1 MGSPQAIEP
10 SNHLRGL
17 IVLAACALALVG
29 CVWAVW
35 GQTGG
40 FEYIRLDDNDYTFDC
55 PFVVGGLSWA
65 NVKAAFCTF
74 THGGIWMPL
83 TSISYMAD
91 ISLFGGGPRAHHLMG
106 VAWHCV
112 NAVLFFWLLARVCGA
127 MRGGRDARPGL
138 GGVMA
143 CFAAAAF
150 WAVHPLRN
158 ESVAW
163 IASRKD
169 LVFAF
174 WTLLGLHAWISG
186 GAGWRGAAWTLAGW
200 ACCAMACMGK
210 PTGMVFP
217 LVAFVVEWA
226 AARTDAQGRVP
237 PETRRMRVSPGMLSR
252 YAGPVAMAV
261 VTAAIAVH
269 SQTNAEGMEAR
280 GLYEGYGSLA
290 WRCLN
295 AAVAL
300 GLYIAQTVVPV
311 KVHIMYRP
319 VVGGVPHGAFVG
331 LAVLCAAAAG
341 VCVLSGRVFGGGR
354 RPRRAGDVD
363 GQGARF
369 RGRVALAGVLWFLAA
384 VAPTLGIAGGF
395 GDQARADRFLYLPAM
410 GLSLALMAAMAGRGG
425 RAGRVVLPAASAVL
439 LCVYGA
445 AAWANAST
453 YETDYSVFANV
464 LRHDPEH
471 PLALAHV
478 GTELCARMGRPD
490 EGIECYRRALKC
502 ENPSEDTAA
511 QLAYSLAVRNG
522 PGDAQEIVN
531 LCSNLV
537 ERPELDVRGM
547 ATEALGIVAMRGG
560 GWRDAARFLD
570 ASIRAEQRK
579 MEPDEA
585 MVRLAICRYRLGE
598 KDKAEALL
606 KPLAMR
612 SGNKKV
618 RDKARALLQALWRE
632 RM

>member
-1 MGSPQAIEP
+1 MGSHQAIKP
-10 SNHLRGL
+10 FSRLV
-17 IVLAACALALVG
+17 IFAVCALALAG

-55 PFVVGGLSWA
+55 PFVAGGLSWA

-91 ISLFGGGPRAHHLMG
+91 ISFFGGGPRAHHLMS

-112 NAVLFFWLLARVCGA
+112 NAVLFFWLLARVCGM
-127 MRGGRDARPGL
+127 MRNGQDARTGFGRVL
-138 GGVMA
+138 A
-143 CFAAAAF
+143 CFVAATF

-186 GAGWRGAAWTLAGW
+186 GTGWRTAAWTLAGW
-200 ACCAMACMGK
+200 ACCALACMGK

-217 LVAFVVEWA
+217 VVAFAVEWA
-226 AARTDAQGRVP
+226 AARTDAEERVP
-237 PETRRMRVSPGMLSR
+237 PETRKTRALPAMLLR

-261 VTAAIAVH
+261 VTAVIAVH
-269 SQTNAEGMEAR
+269 SQTNAEGADAR

-311 KVHIMYRP
+311 KVHIMYRS
-319 VVGGVPHGAFVG
+319 VVGGVPHGVLVG
-331 LAVLCAAAAG
+331 LAVLCVAAAG
-341 VCVLSGRVFGGGR
+341 VCVLLARVFGR
-354 RPRRAGDVD
+354 ERCP
-363 GQGARF
+363 
-369 RGRVALAGVLWFLAA
+369 RGRVALAGVFWFLVA
-384 VAPTLGIAGGF
+384 VAPTLGVAGGF

-410 GLSLALMAAMAGRGG
+410 GLSLALMAAMVGRGG
-425 RAGRVVLPAASAVL
+425 RAGRAGRAILPAVSVVL
-439 LCVYGA
+439 LCGYGA

-464 LRHDPEH
+464 LKHDPDH

-511 QLAYSLAVRNG
+511 QLAYSLAMRNG

-547 ATEALGIVAMRGG
+547 AVEALGIVAMRGG
-560 GWRDAARFLD
+560 GWRDAARFLE
-570 ASIRAEQRK
+570 ASIRAEKRK
-579 MEPDEA
+579 TEPDEA

-618 RDKARALLQALWRE
+618 RDKARTLLQALWRE